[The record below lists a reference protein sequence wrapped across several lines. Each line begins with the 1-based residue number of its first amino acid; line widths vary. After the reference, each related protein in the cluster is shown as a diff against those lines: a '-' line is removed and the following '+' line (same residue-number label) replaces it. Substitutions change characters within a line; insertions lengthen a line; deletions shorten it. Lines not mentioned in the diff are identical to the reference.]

1 MSECTCRMDGSF
13 MLNCPKHGERNS
25 LIHDLEYK
33 LHRMTLPRLRKV
45 ERAVEFYDDALRE
58 RNEAEAR
65 VAVFAAG
72 LRDAQEAAELLLDVI
87 DDPVIATEPLRTI
100 RVYSDRVKRARALLG
115 KGQPG
120 E

>member
-1 MSECTCRMDGSF
+1 MSEEHTFVRLASGMVTCDCGT
-13 MLNCPKHGERNS
+13 
-25 LIHDLEYK
+25 IHAS
-33 LHRMTLPRLRKV
+33 H
-45 ERAVEFYDDALRE
+45 DDRDVHIHIEWALRE
-58 RNEAEAR
+58 R
-65 VAVFAAG
+65 VAV
-72 LRDAQEAAELLLDVI
+72 LTEERDAAREAAELLLDVI